1 MQNNSRNKAS
11 KRGRGGAGVKNL
23 RAITGVFDELHSQEK
38 FGEDVELAANI
49 HVARVERKLG
59 NGRVEVRYA
68 VKKRDVIE
76 SDDGSVLEDK
86 NSYQLQLGQAIIRGT
101 FRGRSKRA
109 VWIEVNSPVLIEDS
123 GLGIMEVKALLTR
136 EQLKDLSKEIFIHPQ
151 LISDQGA
158 SANEGDAVDFENEE
172 EPKISDKDID
182 NI

>member
-49 HVARVERKLG
+49 HVARVGRKLG